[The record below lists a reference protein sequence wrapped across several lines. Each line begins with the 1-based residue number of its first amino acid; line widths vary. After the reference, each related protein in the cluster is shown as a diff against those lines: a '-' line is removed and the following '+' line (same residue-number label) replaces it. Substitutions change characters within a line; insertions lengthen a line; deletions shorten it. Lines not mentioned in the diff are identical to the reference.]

1 MIRTLLLAAALLS
14 VPSAAQAAPLKTLEA
29 RYLFGLA
36 DVNGTIRSSWVTL
49 AYDREHHE
57 LFVAD
62 SSEGAVR
69 VYKDNGMELQRIGGD
84 EDTGCITG
92 VTVKEDG
99 ELYLMARRNDRTVY
113 LHTDFRGDLIEAIEP
128 RGVPEDFSAS
138 FNPSGLRYAEG
149 KLYIVDHSALK
160 TLVIDPTGQYVASYD
175 FHKLIK
181 FEEKVDRAVVMRS
194 FNVDLSGNMLFTLPS
209 IFKAYVVSPSGEV
222 QSFGTKGSTP
232 GKFNIAGGIARD
244 EQGNFYVTD
253 LLRAVVMVFDPK
265 FQFVGEFGY
274 RGWGE
279 GRLISP
285 LELAVSDGKVFV
297 AQAGRRGVS
306 LFKVAIHDSAPEQAV
321 R

>member
-1 MIRTLLLAAALLS
+1 MRHALRASLLTAVSLAFAGNAY
-14 VPSAAQAAPLKTLEA
+14 AKTLEA

-57 LFVAD
+57 LLVAD

-84 EDTGCITG
+84 EETGYIMG
-92 VTVKEDG
+92 VAVREDG
-99 ELYLMARRNDRTVY
+99 DLLLLARKKDRTLI
-113 LHTDFRGDLIEAIEP
+113 LHTDFRGELLDAVEP
-128 RGVPEDFSAS
+128 HDVPDGFTADFS
-138 FNPSGLRYAEG
+138 PTGLRYADG
-149 KLYIVDHSALK
+149 KVFIVDHATMK
-160 TLVIDPTGQYVASYD
+160 VLVTDTSGKCVTSYD

-181 FEEKVDRAVVMRS
+181 FEEKLERAVVMRS
-194 FNVDLSGNMLFTLPS
+194 FNVDASGNLLFTIPS
-209 IFKAYVVSPSGEV
+209 IFKAYVVSPSGNV
-222 QSFGTKGSTP
+222 QPFGTKGSTP

-244 EQGNFYVTD
+244 EQGNVYVTD
-253 LLRAVVMVFDPK
+253 LLRAVVMVFDSR
-265 FQFVGEFGY
+265 FEFIGEFGY

-285 LELAVSDGKVFV
+285 LELVVADGKVFV

-306 LFKVAIHDSAPEQAV
+306 IFRVAIHDSATERAG